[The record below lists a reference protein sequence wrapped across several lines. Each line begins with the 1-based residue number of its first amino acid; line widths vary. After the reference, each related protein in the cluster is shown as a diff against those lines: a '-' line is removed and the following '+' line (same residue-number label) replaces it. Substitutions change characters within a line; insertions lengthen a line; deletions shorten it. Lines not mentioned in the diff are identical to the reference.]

1 MKSIKIVAMLFIA
14 LANVPLAASAMSHQ
28 DHDSNSHKEAV
39 EMDHHGGMKHNDHGE
54 HNQTA
59 GSSSSDGAM
68 IVVGSMV
75 SKGVK
80 GMAHLKDVSAAMA
93 KMGMTATHHFMIV
106 FVDEASGEQ
115 IDTGSVA
122 LKITNP
128 DAKVGEA
135 VELIGMDGHFG
146 ADVVL
151 DMAGEYHF
159 KLGTKLDD
167 GTKRK
172 FHFHQVV
179 E

>member
-1 MKSIKIVAMLFIA
+1 MKSLKIMTMLLIA
-14 LANVPLAASAMSHQ
+14 LMILPLVAYAMSHGSH
-28 DHDSNSHKEAV
+28 DHKKAA
-39 EMDHHGGMKHNDHGE
+39 EMDHHGEMKHNDHDD

-59 GSSSSDGAM
+59 GTASSEGSM
-68 IVVGSMV
+68 IIVGSMV

-80 GMAHLKDVSAAMA
+80 GMAHLNDVSATMA
-93 KMGMTATHHFMIV
+93 KMGMTTTHHFMIV

-135 VELIGMDGHFG
+135 IELIGMDGHFG
-146 ADVVL
+146 ADVIL

-159 KLGTKLDD
+159 KLGTKLAD

-172 FHFHQVV
+172 FHFHLVV
-179 E
+179 K